1 MYKIMSNKA
10 ATYSCT
16 CPQCD
21 SYFLFTQS
29 ELNYNDPFS
38 ELAYFDCP
46 CCGAVLTNDKAVK
59 MSKMSWWKSSFDETI
74 I

>member
-16 CPQCD
+16 CPQCN

-29 ELNYNDPFS
+29 ELKYSDEFS
-38 ELAYFDCP
+38 NFAYFICP
-46 CCGAVLTNDKAVK
+46 
-59 MSKMSWWKSSFDETI
+59 
-74 I
+74 

>member
-1 MYKIMSNKA
+1 MFKIISNKA
-10 ATYSCT
+10 ATYSGT

-38 ELAYFDCP
+38 DLAYFDCP
-46 CCGAVLTNDKAVK
+46 CCGAVLTNDKAVLLDNCDAAQH
-59 MSKMSWWKSSFDETI
+59 FNEI
-74 I
+74 VF

>member
-29 ELNYNDPFS
+29 ELKYSDEFS
-38 ELAYFDCP
+38 NFAYFMCP
-46 CCGAVLTNDKAVK
+46 CCGANLRQDKAAR
-59 MSKMSWWKSSFDETI
+59 MSNGHGFFNEATI
-74 I
+74 

>member
-29 ELNYNDPFS
+29 ELKYSDEFS
-38 ELAYFDCP
+38 NFAYFICP
-46 CCGAVLTNDKAVK
+46 CCGANLRQDKAAR
-59 MSKMSWWKSSFDETI
+59 MPWAHDSFNEAI
-74 I
+74 IQI

>member
-1 MYKIMSNKA
+1 MFKIISNKA
-10 ATYSCT
+10 ITYSCI

-38 ELAYFDCP
+38 NLAYFDCP
-46 CCGAVLTNDKAVK
+46 CCGAVLTNDKAVLLDNCDAAQH
-59 MSKMSWWKSSFDETI
+59 FNEI
-74 I
+74 VF